1 MRLPFRKL
9 SSLLLA
15 VVVAS
20 PFIFSGR
27 TAHARYYD
35 TGCGDY
41 HVWDHNEIIYYSR
54 WENQSH
60 REHRDFKKRS
70 EAEQKEYWAWRH
82 NQK

>member
-1 MRLPFRKL
+1 MANAF
-9 SSLLLA
+9 
-15 VVVAS
+15 VV
-20 PFIFSGR
+20 PPGPDE
-27 TAHARYYD
+27 T
-35 TGCGDY
+35 
-41 HVWDHNEIIYYSR
+41 IYCSR